1 MKGRSGVKMAIS
13 GALMVVNSPMMG
25 AKGANMGDNMVPR
38 VVSVT
43 GSRFAM

>member
-1 MKGRSGVKMAIS
+1 MMGMSGALMARS

-38 VVSVT
+38 VVRVT